1 MDFEKY
7 TANAEKYYKNKPK
20 VFEHVKKVAEIS
32 ELICCIADFDDEDRQ
47 IVKLGALLH
56 DIGKGGSDEYK
67 NFLKEHSCSKKDAKE
82 HHNEFG
88 AQFLEEKFF
97 DGKDKNPFLVQLVV
111 GIVRY
116 HKGKLED
123 IPDLRGRQLISV
135 VRFSDKISKVYKI
148 KDDVVDCDD
157 KIDKCVSELTE
168 WLDNSNDE

>member
-7 TANAEKYYKNKPK
+7 TANAEKYYKNEPK

-32 ELICCIADFDDEDRQ
+32 ELICCIAHFNDEDRK

-56 DIGKGGSDEYK
+56 DIGKGGSDEYE
-67 NFLKEHSCSKKDAKE
+67 NFLKEHSYSKKDAKK

-88 AQFLEEKFF
+88 AQFLEEKLF
-97 DGKDKNPFLVQLVV
+97 DKYKNSDSEQLVAD
-111 GIVRY
+111 IVRY
-116 HKGKLED
+116 HKGKLEGISD
-123 IPDLRGRQLISV
+123 FHRKQLISV

-148 KDDVVDCDD
+148 RDDVVDCDD

-168 WLDNSNDE
+168 WLDDSNDK